1 MNLAWIAFT
10 LMVAVAAVGIT
21 IPLVR
26 RYDAR
31 RAPPKENEVLVK
43 ELAEIDGQAAA
54 QGLPAAE
61 ADSLRTDTI
70 RRFLTETPAESA
82 TPKPLSGRGILVLA
96 LGLAAI
102 VAIGATLLYT
112 KIGRPDLVTA
122 SAGATP
128 QAAADAQ
135 GAEPGHVASMVAQ
148 LEAKMR
154 QSPNDPEGWRML
166 GWSYMQT
173 GRFADAAV
181 AYGKASAL
189 DPSVA
194 DYQSARGEALVRAA
208 DGHVTPEA
216 RAAFTLAVK
225 GDPSDPRARYF
236 LAAAKDQDGDHVGAM
251 TDWIALLKSAPPGA
265 PWAPEVRGFVIRI
278 AAQRGEDV
286 SGKLPPLPPP
296 APGEA
301 QAVAG
306 DAQAGAGAAA
316 QAPGGPTSDQV
327 AAVQQMPPA
336 QQQAMIR
343 SMVDGLAAKLKA
355 NPNDPDGWVE
365 LMRARMVLG
374 DPAAA
379 TAAYH
384 DARKAFAAAPDRL
397 VMLSQAAK
405 QLGVPGA

>member
-31 RAPPKENEVLVK
+31 RAPPKENEVLVR
-43 ELAEIDGQAAA
+43 ELAELEGQAAA
-54 QGLPAAE
+54 EGLPAAE
-61 ADSLRTDTI
+61 AEGLRTDTI
-70 RRFLTETPAESA
+70 RRFLTDTPADTA
-82 TPKPLSGRGILVLA
+82 APRPLSGRGVLTLA
-96 LGLAAI
+96 LGLAAV

-112 KIGRPDLVTA
+112 KIGRPDLATA
-122 SAGATP
+122 PAGGPP
-128 QAAADAQ
+128 QATADGQ

-154 QSPNDPEGWRML
+154 QNPGDPEGWRML
-166 GWSYMQT
+166 GWSYMQM

-189 DPSVA
+189 DPANA

-225 GDPSDPRARYF
+225 SDATDPRARYF
-236 LAAAKDQDGDHVGAM
+236 LAAAKDQDGDHAGAM
-251 TDWIALLKSAPPGA
+251 ADWIALLRSAPPGA

-296 APGEA
+296 APA
-301 QAVAG
+301 
-306 DAQAGAGAAA
+306 DAQTGSAGAPP
-316 QAPGGPTSDQV
+316 PGGAPAGGPNPDQM
-327 AAVQQMPPA
+327 AAVQQMPAA
-336 QQQAMIR
+336 QQQAMIHN
-343 SMVDGLAAKLKA
+343 MVDGLAARLKA

-374 DPAAA
+374 DPAGA

-384 DARKAFAAAPDRL
+384 DARKAFAEAPDRL
-397 VMLSQAAK
+397 TMVSQAAK

>member
-21 IPLVR
+21 IPVVR

-31 RAPPKENEVLVK
+31 RAPPKENEALVR
-43 ELAEIDGQAAA
+43 ELAELDGQAAA
-54 QGLPAAE
+54 EGLPAADAE
-61 ADSLRTDTI
+61 SLRTDTI
-70 RRFLTETPAESA
+70 RRFLTDTRADTAAPR
-82 TPKPLSGRGILVLA
+82 PLGGRGVLALA
-96 LGLAAI
+96 LGLAAL

-122 SAGATP
+122 SAGGGP
-128 QAAADAQ
+128 QASADAQ

-154 QSPNDPEGWRML
+154 QNPGDPEGWRML

-189 DPSVA
+189 DPANA

-225 GDPSDPRARYF
+225 GDPTDPRARYF
-236 LAAAKDQDGDHVGAM
+236 LAAAKDQDGDHAGAM
-251 TDWIALLKSAPPGA
+251 ADWIALLKSAPPGA

-278 AAQRGEDV
+278 AAARGEDV
-286 SGKLPPLPPP
+286 SGKLPPLALP

-301 QAVAG
+301 QA
-306 DAQAGAGAAA
+306 AAA
-316 QAPGGPTSDQV
+316 PAAGGPTPDQV
-327 AAVQQMPPA
+327 AAVRQMPPA
-336 QQQAMIR
+336 QQQAMIHN
-343 SMVDGLAAKLKA
+343 MVDGLAARLRA

-379 TAAYH
+379 QAAYR

-397 VMLSQAAK
+397 TMVSQAAR